1 MPFYDRL
8 RSELEA
14 RKQAGNYRELP
25 LVSFNRGAII
35 FDSVRYLDLSSND
48 YLCIARDPKFF
59 QTFIST
65 MTDTSSSGS
74 VYAEDM
80 LLGSVGAGS
89 SGSRLLT
96 GNNTAYAYCEELLA
110 SLYNGGIA
118 CRYDYSSESSEDKA
132 EVFHPYHK
140 SNSKDKDVYY
150 LHADDA
156 VASVQTKNN
165 GADGFSADYQLSEQF
180 AEEAAVNAAVAAAAA
195 AAAARP
201 SYRKCLY
208 FNSGFEANLGVIST
222 LFGEHDLLLVDKLA
236 HASIIDGMLSSKAKT
251 LRFAHNNV
259 EHLESLIA
267 KHYQDYESVVIVTE
281 SVFSMEGD
289 LAPLQQLV
297 ELKKR
302 YPNVLLYVD
311 EAHSF
316 GLFGEDGL
324 GLCKELGVHED
335 VDFLVGTLSKAIG
348 SQGAFLIC
356 APEVKEYLVNFMRPL
371 IFSTALPPVNVTF
384 SMYVIGLLKTTAM
397 QYKREYLRKI
407 SDYLHSNLQ
416 DLGIVPSQSQIQPLI
431 TGDSDKALM
440 ASHIFRRAGM
450 LALPIRYPTVPQK
463 QARLRLA
470 LNCNLRIDDI
480 DLITRV
486 IKRYRH
492 LFV

>member
-1 MPFYDRL
+1 MADQGMFRTSL
-8 RSELEA
+8 F
-14 RKQAGNYRELP
+14 GG
-25 LVSFNRGAII
+25 FNR
-35 FDSVRYLDLSSND
+35 
-48 YLCIARDPKFF
+48 
-59 QTFIST
+59 
-65 MTDTSSSGS
+65 
-74 VYAEDM
+74 
-80 LLGSVGAGS
+80 
-89 SGSRLLT
+89 
-96 GNNTAYAYCEELLA
+96 
-110 SLYNGGIA
+110 
-118 CRYDYSSESSEDKA
+118 
-132 EVFHPYHK
+132 
-140 SNSKDKDVYY
+140 KD
-150 LHADDA
+150 
-156 VASVQTKNN
+156 
-165 GADGFSADYQLSEQF
+165 
-180 AEEAAVNAAVAAAAA
+180 
-195 AAAARP
+195 
-201 SYRKCLY
+201 
-208 FNSGFEANLGVIST
+208 
-222 LFGEHDLLLVDKLA
+222 
-236 HASIIDGMLSSKAKT
+236 
-251 LRFAHNNV
+251 
-259 EHLESLIA
+259 
-267 KHYQDYESVVIVTE
+267 
-281 SVFSMEGD
+281 
-289 LAPLQQLV
+289 
-297 ELKKR
+297 
-302 YPNVLLYVD
+302 VLLYVD

-356 APEVKEYLVNFMRPL
+356 SPEVKEYLVNFMRPL

>member
-165 GADGFSADYQLSEQF
+165 GADGFSAD
-180 AEEAAVNAAVAAAAA
+180 
-195 AAAARP
+195 
-201 SYRKCLY
+201 
-208 FNSGFEANLGVIST
+208 
-222 LFGEHDLLLVDKLA
+222 D
-236 HASIIDGMLSSKAKT
+236 
-251 LRFAHNNV
+251 
-259 EHLESLIA
+259 
-267 KHYQDYESVVIVTE
+267 
-281 SVFSMEGD
+281 
-289 LAPLQQLV
+289 
-297 ELKKR
+297 
-302 YPNVLLYVD
+302 
-311 EAHSF
+311 
-316 GLFGEDGL
+316 
-324 GLCKELGVHED
+324 
-335 VDFLVGTLSKAIG
+335 
-348 SQGAFLIC
+348 
-356 APEVKEYLVNFMRPL
+356 
-371 IFSTALPPVNVTF
+371 
-384 SMYVIGLLKTTAM
+384 
-397 QYKREYLRKI
+397 
-407 SDYLHSNLQ
+407 
-416 DLGIVPSQSQIQPLI
+416 
-431 TGDSDKALM
+431 
-440 ASHIFRRAGM
+440 
-450 LALPIRYPTVPQK
+450 
-463 QARLRLA
+463 
-470 LNCNLRIDDI
+470 
-480 DLITRV
+480 
-486 IKRYRH
+486 
-492 LFV
+492 

>member
-165 GADGFSADYQLSEQF
+165 GADGFSADDQLSEQF

-251 LRFAHNNV
+251 LRFAHNNM
-259 EHLESLIA
+259 EHLESLIV

-356 APEVKEYLVNFMRPL
+356 SPEVKEYLVNFMRPL